1 MAASI
6 PILRTLIRRE
16 PQPKP
21 ARFIEL
27 DDNRGKT
34 VLSPA
39 EPLDDT
45 NTKVDT
51 DEPWSKVSHLE
62 QAHVR
67 GSGDRGDRDGRW
79 ANDNLGF

>member
-6 PILRTLIRRE
+6 PILRTLIRGE

-27 DDNRGKT
+27 DDNRRKP

-39 EPLDDT
+39 EPLNDSTT
-45 NTKVDT
+45 NDNSR
-51 DEPWSKVSHLE
+51 ESWSKVSHLE

-67 GSGDRGDRDGRW
+67 GFGDRGYRDGEGRS
-79 ANDNLGF
+79 